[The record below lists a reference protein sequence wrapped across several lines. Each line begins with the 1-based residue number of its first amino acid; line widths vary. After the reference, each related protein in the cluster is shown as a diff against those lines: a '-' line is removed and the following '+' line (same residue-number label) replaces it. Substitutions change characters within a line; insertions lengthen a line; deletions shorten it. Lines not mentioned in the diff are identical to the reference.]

1 MSIAKVRGVVVLALV
16 ACALAAG
23 VTALA
28 FGRPDEPKGEPRPAG
43 AKPSGRW
50 KPSP

>member
-28 FGRPDEPKGEPRPAG
+28 FAAREPKVEARATGRSRP
-43 AKPSGRW
+43 GRW